1 MVALCCTFA
10 AVYASP
16 VHHHVPRRYPYRRYY
31 WSLKDYLPPALQEP
45 LALLLTEFVYL
56 PWREAQRAAAA
67 AAAEAAA
74 MLQEGGEAAVAA
86 TQGGM
91 QAQADSAR
99 AEAVQVL
106 TRRWGGGGAVRA
118 V

>member
-1 MVALCCTFA
+1 M
-10 AVYASP
+10 Y
-16 VHHHVPRRYPYRRYY
+16 VPLYRLYRRYY

-56 PWREAQRAAAA
+56 PWREAQRATAA

-74 MLQEGGEAAVAA
+74 AMQEDGGAAAVA

-91 QAQADSAR
+91 QAQVDSAR
-99 AEAVQVL
+99 AEAVQV
-106 TRRWGGGGAVRA
+106 RRGEGGQFVLCERDGPEARGGGKSTRPLQQP
-118 V
+118 